1 MTGYLSPE
9 TMEER
14 RKWHFKKITKRKE
27 LSTMNSIS
35 GEKNTLEMKRKL
47 RHSQMKEN
55 ERMH

>member
-35 GEKNTLEMKRKL
+35 GEKNTLEMKRK
-47 RHSQMKEN
+47 S
-55 ERMH
+55 